1 MNMPTDMFD
10 DLINQPAQNVPLDF
24 LPEMVGHSDPSY
36 LVEELEQENIELFGV
51 NLVGR
56 QIDEPNPPG
65 TGRAAKERYLEQVE
79 KARLISQQVA

>member
-36 LVEELEQENIELFGV
+36 LIEELELENIELFGV
-51 NLVGR
+51 NFNG
-56 QIDEPNPPG
+56 QP
-65 TGRAAKERYLEQVE
+65 A
-79 KARLISQQVA
+79 